1 MFLKVHLGKVGVLY
15 QGKGGGASVCEQGC
29 IIAIYMQ
36 GARQKEIG
44 GSLRF
49 LNIIS
54 TLDIA
59 QILKETGEYSRF
71 PECQVLRWGKYCF
84 VVFPVHPR

>member
-1 MFLKVHLGKVGVLY
+1 MHLGEVGVLY
-15 QGKGGGASVCEQGC
+15 QEKGGGTSVCEQGC

-44 GSLRF
+44 ASLRF
-49 LNIIS
+49 LNITS

-59 QILKETGEYSRF
+59 QILKETGEYGRF
-71 PECQVLRWGKYCF
+71 PECQVLRWGKDCF
-84 VVFPVHPR
+84 AVFSVHPR